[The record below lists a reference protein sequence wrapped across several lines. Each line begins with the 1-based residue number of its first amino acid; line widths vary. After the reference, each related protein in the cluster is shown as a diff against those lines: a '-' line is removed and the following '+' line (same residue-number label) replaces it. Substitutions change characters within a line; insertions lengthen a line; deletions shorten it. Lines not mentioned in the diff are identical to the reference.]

1 MLDIPRLRVLRA
13 VVATS
18 SIRASAAALGYT
30 PSAVSQQ
37 LATLQRETGL
47 RLFERSGRGIE
58 PTAAG
63 RILAAEADTLFEA
76 FGRVERVVGDLRAGR
91 VGSLSIGY
99 FSSAGSALLAPAV
112 AALRA
117 EFPELRLDLLLT
129 EYTQGEPDVDI
140 FVEESGAEHPG
151 AVRVHRLAEDPYVAV
166 VRADDPLAGLPEV
179 PLADLAERHWVD
191 NDLHEGTCRQVLL
204 NACAQAG
211 FSPGFVVETHDYRT
225 AMSFVATGIGL
236 TVVPALAIG
245 QLPDGLTTV
254 ALVSPTPVRRLSVA
268 VKESVARHPAVRRT
282 VELLEELVSGT
293 RTGRRPGGATQA
305 GELHARPERFGAD
318 RR

>member
-1 MLDIPRLRVLRA
+1 MLDISRLRVLRA

-47 RLFERSGRGIE
+47 QLFERSGRGIE

-63 RILAAEADTLFEA
+63 RTLAAETETLFEA
-76 FGRVERVVGDLRAGR
+76 VGRVERVVGDLRAGR

-99 FSSAGSALLAPAV
+99 FSSAGSALLAPVV
-112 AALRA
+112 AALRT

-129 EYTQGEPDVDI
+129 EYTQGDPDLDI
-140 FVEESGAEHPG
+140 FVEETGAEHPG
-151 AVRVHRLAEDPYVAV
+151 AVHVHRLAEDPYYAV
-166 VRADDPLAGLPEV
+166 VRVDDPIAGLPEV

-191 NDLHEGTCRQVLL
+191 NDLREGACRQVLL

-211 FSPGFVVETHDYRT
+211 FAPSFVVETHDYRT

-236 TVVPALAIG
+236 TVVPALGIG
-245 QLPDGLTTV
+245 ELPEELTTV
-254 ALVSPTPVRRLSVA
+254 RLVSPAPVRYLSLA
-268 VKESVARHPAVRRT
+268 VKDSVARHPAVRRA
-282 VELLEELVSGT
+282 VELLEGLVSAARAA
-293 RTGRRPGGATQA
+293 RTERVAGAA
-305 GELHARPERFGAD
+305 VAPPV
-318 RR
+318 

>member
-1 MLDIPRLRVLRA
+1 MLDIPRLRVLRT
-13 VVATS
+13 VVTTS

-63 RILAAEADTLFEA
+63 RILAAEAETLFEA
-76 FGRVERVVGDLRAGR
+76 LGRIERVVGDLRAGR
-91 VGSLSIGY
+91 VGTLSIGY
-99 FSSAGSALLAPAV
+99 FSSAGSALLAPVV
-112 AALRA
+112 AALRT

-129 EYTQGEPDVDI
+129 EYHRDEPDLDI

-151 AVRVHRLAEDPYVAV
+151 AVRVHRIAADPYFAV
-166 VRADDPLAGLPEV
+166 VRVDDPIAGLPEV
-179 PLADLAERHWVD
+179 ALASLADRPWVD
-191 NDLHEGTCRQVLL
+191 NDLRDGTCRQVLL
-204 NACAQAG
+204 DACAQAG

-236 TVVPALAIG
+236 TVVPALGIG
-245 QLPDGLTTV
+245 ELPEELTTV
-254 ALVSPTPVRRLSVA
+254 ALVSPTPVRYLSLA
-268 VKESVARHPAVRRT
+268 VKESVARHPAVRRA
-282 VELLEELVSGT
+282 VELLEGLVSAAEAERDDAVGT
-293 RTGRRPGGATQA
+293 R
-305 GELHARPERFGAD
+305 
-318 RR
+318 